1 MLVIIK
7 TSDSLHTFLKQ
18 PPYFTKSLFLQGK
31 PEDPIYVL
39 LDVGGGWGEILKTYT
54 LLYKGGEFQLSTR
67 LLISFSHDF

>member
-31 PEDPIYVL
+31 PEDPIYGVEI
-39 LDVGGGWGEILKTYT
+39 WGEILKT
-54 LLYKGGEFQLSTR
+54 
-67 LLISFSHDF
+67 

>member
-39 LDVGGGWGEILKTYT
+39 LDVGGGWGEILQT
-54 LLYKGGEFQLSTR
+54 
-67 LLISFSHDF
+67 